1 MRLRDKVAVVTGG
14 AQGIGGAIARR
25 FAVEGAKVVVADI
38 LDTRGAETVD
48 AIRAGGGQATFVS
61 CNVADSVQ
69 VNALVDAALAAYG
82 GIDICVCAAG
92 VGPMMDFFTM
102 TRADFERVL
111 SINLTGPFVLAQA
124 VARHMVEQKRGGCIV
139 NVSSVSAELA
149 NPGQTAYCASKAGLG
164 GLTRALAIELAP
176 LGIRVNALAPG
187 PTYTAQSA
195 AAFDN
200 PNYGPLILSR
210 TPIGHF
216 AQPEELA
223 GAAVFLASE
232 DASFVT
238 GETLFVDGGRT
249 ALNYVMPPR
258 Q

>member
-1 MRLRDKVAVVTGG
+1 MRLKDKVAIITGG

-25 FAVEGAKVVVADI
+25 FAIEGAKVVVADI
-38 LDTRGAETVD
+38 LADRGAETVD
-48 AIRAGGGQATFVS
+48 AIRGSGGQATFVS
-61 CNVADSVQ
+61 CNVADSSQ
-69 VNALVDAALAAYG
+69 VNALVDATLKTYG

-102 TRADFERVL
+102 TREDFERVL
-111 SINLTGPFVLAQA
+111 GINLTGPFVLAQA
-124 VARHMVEQKRGGCIV
+124 VARHMVEHKRRGSIV

-176 LGIRVNALAPG
+176 HGIRVNALAPG

-195 AAFDN
+195 PAFDN
-200 PNYGPLILSR
+200 PKYGSLILSR

-216 AQPEELA
+216 AQPEEIS
-223 GAAVFLASE
+223 GAALFLASD

-238 GETLFVDGGRT
+238 GETLFVDGGRS
-249 ALNYVMPPR
+249 ALNYVMPPK

>member
-1 MRLRDKVAVVTGG
+1 MRLKDKVAIVTGG

-38 LDTRGAETVD
+38 LADRGAETVN
-48 AIRAGGGQATFVS
+48 AIRTSGGEATFVS
-61 CNVADSVQ
+61 CNVADSAQ
-69 VNALVDAALAAYG
+69 VNALVDATLKTYG
-82 GIDICVCAAG
+82 AIDTCVCAAG

-102 TRADFERVL
+102 TRGDFERVL
-111 SINLTGPFVLAQA
+111 GINLTGPFLLAQA
-124 VARHMVEQKRGGCIV
+124 VARHMVEHKRRGSIV

-176 LGIRVNALAPG
+176 YGIRVNALAPG

-200 PNYGPLILSR
+200 PTVGPLILSR

-216 AQPEELA
+216 AQPEEIS
-223 GAAVFLASE
+223 GAALFLASD

-238 GETLFVDGGRT
+238 GETLFVDGGRS
-249 ALNYVMPPR
+249 ALNYVMLPKP
-258 Q
+258 

>member
-1 MRLRDKVAVVTGG
+1 VRLKDKVAIVTGG

-25 FAVEGAKVVVADI
+25 FAAEGAKVVVADI
-38 LDTRGAETVD
+38 AVDRGEQAAA
-48 AIRAGGGQATFVS
+48 AIRKSGAQAIFVP
-61 CNVADSVQ
+61 CNVADSAQ
-69 VNALVDAALAAYG
+69 TEALVAETLKAYE

-92 VGPMMDFFTM
+92 LGPMMDFFKM
-102 TRADFERVL
+102 TRADFERL
-111 SINLTGPFVLAQA
+111 LAINLTGPFILGQA
-124 VARHMVEQKRGGCIV
+124 VARHMVEHARRGCIV

-149 NPGQTAYCASKAGLG
+149 NPGQVAYCASKAGLG
-164 GLTRALAIELAP
+164 GLTRAMAIELAP
-176 LGIRVNALAPG
+176 HGIRVNAIAPG

-195 AAFDN
+195 AAFDD
-200 PNYGPLILSR
+200 PKYGPLILSR

-216 AQPEELA
+216 AQPDEIA

-238 GETLFVDGGRT
+238 GETLFVDGGRS
-249 ALNYVMPPR
+249 ALNYVMPPK